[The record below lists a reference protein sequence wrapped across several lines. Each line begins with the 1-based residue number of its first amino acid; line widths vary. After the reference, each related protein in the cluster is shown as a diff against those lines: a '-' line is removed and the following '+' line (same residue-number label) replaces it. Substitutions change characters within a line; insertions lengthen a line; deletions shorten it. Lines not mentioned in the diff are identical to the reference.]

1 MTKIDENEVAYT
13 NRKRANDYVHEVY
26 ELVKTRNPDEK
37 EFLQATREIFDS
49 LRPVFAKHPE
59 FMENGILERITEPE
73 RIISFRVAWE
83 DDKGKVRVNRGYRV
97 QFNSDL
103 GPYKGG
109 LRFHPSVNNSIMK
122 FLAFEQI
129 FKNALTGQPIGAG
142 KGGSDFNPKGKS
154 DREIMRFTQSFM
166 TELSRHIGPDI
177 DVPAGDIGVGK
188 REIGY
193 LFGQYNRIKGG
204 YEAGILTGKNPDH
217 GGSLGRKEATGYGTV
232 YFVDEMLKAN
242 DRSLE
247 GQTVIVSGSG
257 NVSTYAMEKA
267 TQLGAKVVACSDS
280 DGYIYDKNG
289 IDIELVKELKEYG
302 NKRIWEYTK
311 EHLDAEY
318 HADCSAIWSI
328 PCDIALPCAT
338 QNEID
343 EIAAHMLIANGVI
356 AVGEGANMP
365 CTIEAIEIFQE
376 HNVLFAPA
384 KAANAGGVAVSAMEM
399 SQNSQRLSWSEEQ
412 VDIHLKEVMQNI
424 YRDCSAAAE
433 DYGKPGNLVMGA
445 NVAGFLRVADAMVA
459 HGIR

>member
-1 MTKIDENEVAYT
+1 MTKIDEVEFNH
-13 NRKRANDYVHEVY
+13 RKRANDYVHEVY
-26 ELVKTRNPDEK
+26 ELVKKRNPDEK

-59 FMENGILERITEPE
+59 FISNGILERITEPE

-83 DDKGKVRVNRGYRV
+83 DDQGRVHVNRGYRV
-97 QFNSDL
+97 QFSSEL

-142 KGGSDFNPKGKS
+142 KGGSDFDPKGKS

-204 YEAGILTGKNPDH
+204 YEAGILTGKNPDF

-232 YFVDEMLKAN
+232 YFVDEMLKEN
-242 DRSLE
+242 DFSFE
-247 GQTVIVSGSG
+247 GKTVIVSGSG

-267 TQLGAKVVACSDS
+267 MQLGAKVVACSDS

-289 IDIELVKELKEYG
+289 IDLDLVKELKEFG

-318 HADCSAIWSI
+318 HADCSAIWSV

-343 EIAAHMLIANGVI
+343 EIAAHMLIANGVRAI
-356 AVGEGANMP
+356 GEGANMP
-365 CTIEAIEIFQE
+365 CTNEAIEIFQE

-399 SQNSQRLSWSEEQ
+399 SQNSQRLSWTAEQ
-412 VDIHLKEVMQNI
+412 VDEHLQDVMKNI
-424 YRDCSAAAE
+424 YNDCKNAAE
-433 DYGKPGNLVMGA
+433 QFGKPGNIVMGA
-445 NVAGFLRVADAMVA
+445 NVAGFLRVANAMVS

>member
-1 MTKIDENEVAYT
+1 MTKIDEVEFN

-26 ELVKTRNPDEK
+26 ELVKKRNPDEK

-59 FMENGILERITEPE
+59 FIHNGILERITEPE

-83 DDKGKVRVNRGYRV
+83 DDQGKVRVNRGFRV

-142 KGGSDFNPKGKS
+142 KGGSDFDPKGKS

-166 TELSRHIGPDI
+166 TELYRHIGPDI

-193 LFGQYNRIKGG
+193 LFGQYNRLKGG

-232 YFVDEMLKAN
+232 YFVDEMLKEN
-242 DRSLE
+242 DLSLE
-247 GQTVIVSGSG
+247 GKTVIVSGSG
-257 NVSTYAMEKA
+257 NVSTYAMEKVM
-267 TQLGAKVVACSDS
+267 QLGAKVVACSDS
-280 DGYIYDKNG
+280 GGYIYDENG
-289 IDIELVKELKEYG
+289 IDLELIKELKEYS

-311 EHLDAEY
+311 EHLHAEY
-318 HADCSAIWSI
+318 HDDCSAIWSI

-343 EIAAHMLIANGVI
+343 EIAAHMLIANGVK

-399 SQNSQRLSWSEEQ
+399 SQNSQRLSWTAEQ
-412 VDIHLKEVMQNI
+412 VDVHLKDVMQNI
-424 YRDCSAAAE
+424 YNDCKRAADE
-433 DYGKPGNLVMGA
+433 YGKPGNLVMGA